1 MNNETITK
9 INSYLSF
16 NLGDEEFAVNVSKVL
31 NILEMLKITEVP
43 KSPEYMKGVINLRGT
58 VLPVV
63 DIRVKFGMTPTE
75 YTNNTCIVVMEI
87 EMDND
92 SIQVGAL
99 VDSVQ
104 AVLEIEDS
112 QIQPPPSIGSKYKS
126 EFICGMV
133 KVDEKFI
140 MLLDMEK
147 VFSAEE
153 VISVKEKTEEGE
165 VKIEKKSQVK
175 KEQEK
180 TEEGE
185 VKIEEKN
192 QVKKEQIKKVK
203 KK

>member
-1 MNNETITK
+1 MNAETITK

-58 VLPVV
+58 VLPVI
-63 DIRVKFGMTPTE
+63 DTRIKFGMTPTE

-92 SIQVGAL
+92 IVKVGAL

-104 AVLEIEDS
+104 AVMELEDS
-112 QIQPPPSIGSKYKS
+112 EIQPPPSIGSKYKS
-126 EFICGMV
+126 EFIYGMV

-147 VFSAEE
+147 VFSADD
-153 VISVKEKTEEGE
+153 VIMVKEKTEEGE
-165 VKIEKKSQVK
+165 GELEKKEEVK
-175 KEQEK
+175 KEK
-180 TEEGE
+180 A
-185 VKIEEKN
+185 
-192 QVKKEQIKKVK
+192 K